1 MSGDVISSETA
12 MKYGIVSL
20 IITKENFK
28 TFTNEFLHRISS
40 KPRKSLEII
49 KKLVNSEIS
58 QKKGITSER
67 KEFYNLLDSENKK
80 IGIESFLSKIKPNW
94 K

>member
-1 MSGDVISSETA
+1 MHLEILSRLVQQISTA
-12 MKYGIVSL
+12 PS
-20 IITKENFK
+20 
-28 TFTNEFLHRISS
+28 FLHRISS

-58 QKKGITSER
+58 QKKGITLER
-67 KEFYNLLDSENKK
+67 KEFYNLLDSENKI